1 MSILTSIVRF
11 LGLPSPDRGLLLRI
25 GLLVAVVRVVLWTRP
40 WPSALRLARAL
51 PLSRLSF
58 PRSYRP
64 SADRLAWAVR
74 HSSRL
79 VPAAT
84 CLTQSL
90 ALQCALTAAGLP
102 SRLEIGVAKAA
113 GGELQSHAW
122 VEHDGHTLLSTS
134 TEVERY
140 SRLLTLRSES
150 ASYPPHATT
159 GIEGYFGK
167 AGSVNDRR
175 HKEKIEPRADTTR
188 SA

>member
-1 MSILTSIVRF
+1 MSILTSLGRF
-11 LGLPSPDRGLLLRI
+11 AGLPSSDRGLLLRI

-51 PLSRLSF
+51 PFSRFYF
-58 PRSYRP
+58 PRSRQP

-102 SRLEIGVAKAA
+102 SRVEIGVAKSAS
-113 GGELQSHAW
+113 GEFQSHAW
-122 VEHDGHTLLSTS
+122 VEHDGHALLSTP
-134 TEVERY
+134 TEIQGY
-140 SRLLTLRSES
+140 SRLLTLRALTPS
-150 ASYPPHATT
+150 
-159 GIEGYFGK
+159 GG
-167 AGSVNDRR
+167 
-175 HKEKIEPRADTTR
+175 
-188 SA
+188 